1 VAISGTSIIGFRLSS
16 HPCVPLVQWL
26 KRHCLSARCRIGQN
40 RGAGPPFGA
49 GRFATATGLVG
60 DTGPGT
66 GLVGVAV
73 ANAGAD
79 DATARVRLN
88 GTSVVGAA
96 A

>member
-1 VAISGTSIIGFRLSS
+1 MRVA
-16 HPCVPLVQWL
+16 L
-26 KRHCLSARCRIGQN
+26 KPNDKWNLMLGVYNGDPAGGQN